1 VTSGRTGRAASPL
14 AAPPDLGRVLSGLDM
29 IVLKRELDDSFLLL
43 TDPTA
48 SFAEILGTVRAA
60 GVRLSL
66 RGASDYLDHFL
77 FDAAEFWL
85 RGEPGRIRSGPWL
98 EAQRDGEP
106 RALEAQALRHNNEA
120 FLIIE
125 HLGAAYD
132 AQVRV
137 LQSARDHL
145 LKEEALEREVLRRT
159 QSIRLREEEIAMR
172 LLAAAATRDGET
184 GSHVRR
190 IGLYAAAIAEALGW
204 ETGRIADLRVAA
216 PMHDVGKI
224 GIPDAILRKP
234 GALSEEEF
242 RIMQDHTVIGA
253 RMLGNSEIPLL
264 CLAREIALGHHEKW
278 NGRGYPQRLAGE
290 EIPVAARIVTIVDVY
305 DAMVHRRV
313 YKPPIPEPEVLAA
326 MAQGAGRDFDPH
338 LFDVFLGILPTIR
351 AIRDDHL
358 DEAVVI

>member
-1 VTSGRTGRAASPL
+1 MTSGGIGRAALPL
-14 AAPPDLGRVLSGLDM
+14 PEPPDFGLVLTGLDM
-29 IVLKRELDDSFLLL
+29 VVFKREHGDNFLLL
-43 TDPTA
+43 TEPTA
-48 SFAEILGTVRAA
+48 SFGELLSTHHAA
-60 GVRLSL
+60 GARLSL

-77 FDAAEFWL
+77 FDATEFWL
-85 RGEPGRIRSGPWL
+85 GGAPGRVRSGPWL
-98 EAQRDGEP
+98 EANSGGEP
-106 RALEAQALRHNNEA
+106 RALEAQALWQKDQA

-125 HLGAAYD
+125 HLGEAYD
-132 AQVRV
+132 AQVRM
-137 LQSARDHL
+137 LQNARDHL

-204 ETGRIADLRVAA
+204 ETGRAADLRVAA

-242 RIMQDHTVIGA
+242 RIMQDHTIIGA
-253 RMLGNSEIPLL
+253 RMLGNSDIPLL
-264 CLAREIALGHHEKW
+264 CMAREIALAHHEKW
-278 NGRGYPQRLAGE
+278 DGRGYPQGLVGE
-290 EIPVAARIVTIVDVY
+290 RIPIAARIVTIVDVY

-313 YKPPIPEPEVLAA
+313 YKPPIPEPEVLAI
-326 MAQGAGRDFDPH
+326 MGQGAGRDFDPA
-338 LFDVFLGILPTIR
+338 LFKVFVEILPVIR
-351 AIRDDHL
+351 AIRDGNL
-358 DEAVVI
+358 DEAG

>member
-1 VTSGRTGRAASPL
+1 MVA
-14 AAPPDLGRVLSGLDM
+14 
-29 IVLKRELDDSFLLL
+29 LKHERDDTFLLL
-43 TDPTA
+43 TEPTA
-48 SFAEILGTVRAA
+48 WFGALSGTVR
-60 GVRLSL
+60 GVGARLSL

-77 FDAAEFWL
+77 FDAAEFWR
-85 RGEPGRIRSGPWL
+85 RGAPGRLRSGPWL
-98 EAQRDGEP
+98 EAQNGGKRL
-106 RALEAQALRHNNEA
+106 ALEAQALWHKNEP
-120 FLIIE
+120 FLVLE
-125 HLGAAYD
+125 HLGEAYE

-190 IGLYAAAIAEALGW
+190 IGLYAAAIGEALGW
-204 ETGRIADLRVAA
+204 QTSRIADLRVAA

-242 RIMQDHTVIGA
+242 RVMQDHTVIGA
-253 RMLGNSEIPLL
+253 RMLGDSDIPLL
-264 CLAREIALGHHEKW
+264 CMAREIALGHHEKW
-278 NGRGYPQRLAGE
+278 DGRGYPQRLVGE
-290 EIPVAARIVTIVDVY
+290 AIPIAARIVTIVDVY

-326 MAQGAGRDFDPH
+326 MAQGAGHDFDPH

-351 AIRDDHL
+351 AIRDSHT
-358 DEAVVI
+358 DEAG

>member
-1 VTSGRTGRAASPL
+1 VTSGRAASRFP
-14 AAPPDLGRVLSGLDM
+14 APPDLGLVLSGLDM
-29 IVLKRELDDSFLLL
+29 VVLKREPDDRFLLL
-43 TDPTA
+43 TEPTA
-48 SFAEILGTVRAA
+48 SFAELLGTARAA

-85 RGEPGRIRSGPWL
+85 TGESGRIRSGPWL
-98 EAQRDGEP
+98 EAQTDGEP
-106 RALEAQALRHNNEA
+106 RALEAQALRHHGEA

-125 HLGAAYD
+125 HLGEAYN

-145 LKEEALEREVLRRT
+145 LKEEALEREVIRRT
-159 QSIRLREEEIAMR
+159 QSIRSREEEIAMR

-190 IGLYAAAIAEALGW
+190 IGLYAATIAEALGW
-204 ETGRIADLRVAA
+204 ETARIADLRVAA

-224 GIPDAILRKP
+224 GIPDAILLKP

-242 RIMQDHTVIGA
+242 RIMQGHTIIGA
-253 RMLGNSEIPLL
+253 RMLGGSDIPLL
-264 CLAREIALGHHEKW
+264 CMAREIALGHHEKW
-278 NGRGYPQRLAGE
+278 DGRGYPQRVAGE
-290 EIPVAARIVTIVDVY
+290 GIPIAARIVTIVDVY
-305 DAMVHRRV
+305 DAMVNRRV

-326 MAQGAGRDFDPH
+326 MAQGAGRDFDPQ
-338 LFDVFLGILPTIR
+338 LFEVFLGVLPAIR
-351 AIRDDHL
+351 AIRDSHL
-358 DEAVVI
+358 DEAV

>member
-278 NGRGYPQRLAGE
+278 DGRGYPQRLAGE

>member
-1 VTSGRTGRAASPL
+1 MRSGGTERAAL
-14 AAPPDLGRVLSGLDM
+14 ARAGCPDLGLVLSGLDM
-29 IVLKRELDDSFLLL
+29 VVLKRELDDTFLLL
-43 TDPTA
+43 TEPTA
-48 SFAEILGTVRAA
+48 WFAELLGAVRAVGA
-60 GVRLSL
+60 RLSL

-77 FDAAEFWL
+77 FDAAELWM
-85 RGEPGRIRSGPWL
+85 RSAPGRVRSGPWL
-98 EAQRDGEP
+98 EAQSSGER
-106 RALEAQALRHNNEA
+106 RALEAQALWLKNEG

-125 HLGAAYD
+125 HLGEAYD

-137 LQSARDHL
+137 LQNARDHL

-159 QSIRLREEEIAMR
+159 QSIRRREEEIAIR

-253 RMLGNSEIPLL
+253 RMLGNCDIPLL
-264 CLAREIALGHHEKW
+264 CMAREIALGHHEKW
-278 NGRGYPQRLAGE
+278 DGRGYPQRLVAE
-290 EIPVAARIVTIVDVY
+290 EIPIAARIVAIVDVY

-326 MAQGAGRDFDPH
+326 MTHGAGRDFDPV
-338 LFDVFLGILPTIR
+338 LFEVFLGILPAIR
-351 AIRDDHL
+351 AIRDSHL
-358 DEAVVI
+358 DETV

>member
-1 VTSGRTGRAASPL
+1 VTSARFERVALPRL
-14 AAPPDLGRVLSGLDM
+14 APSDLGRVLSGLDM
-29 IVLKRELDDSFLLL
+29 VVLKRESDDTFVLL
-43 TDPTA
+43 TEATPA
-48 SFAEILGTVRAA
+48 FGPVLGAILPAA
-60 GVRLSL
+60 GARLSL
-66 RGASDYLDHFL
+66 VGTSDYLDHFL

-85 RGEPGRIRSGPWL
+85 RGGPGRLRSGPWL
-98 EAQRDGEP
+98 EAQKDGKS
-106 RALEAQALRHNNEA
+106 RALEAHALCHENEL

-125 HLGAAYD
+125 HLGEAYD

-145 LKEEALEREVLRRT
+145 LKEEALEREVRRRT

-190 IGLYAAAIAEALGW
+190 IGLYSAAIAEALGW
-204 ETGRIADLRVAA
+204 ETGRVADLRVAA

-234 GALSEEEF
+234 GSLSEEEF
-242 RIMQDHTVIGA
+242 RIMQEHTIIGA
-253 RMLGNSEIPLL
+253 RMLSDSDIPLL
-264 CLAREIALGHHEKW
+264 CMAREIALGHHEKW

-290 EIPVAARIVTIVDVY
+290 EIPIAARIVTIVDVY

-313 YKPPIPEPEVLAA
+313 YKAAIPEPEVLAA
-326 MAQGAGRDFDPH
+326 MAQGAGRDFDPD
-338 LFDVFLGILPTIR
+338 LFEVFLGILPTIR
-351 AIRDDHL
+351 AIRDSHG
-358 DEAVVI
+358 EAAN